1 MRGSF
6 LYGATPSL
14 AVLMSLIAAGAW
26 GQEDVGD
33 PEAGFVVASE
43 ICASCHAITR
53 EQAMLPVL
61 EGPRFDDVA
70 DTPGMTPMAL
80 FVWMRTSHPTMPNII
95 LAPDEVRNVVA
106 YILSLKHRQ

>member
-6 LYGATPSL
+6 VRGSTLGL
-14 AVLMSLIAAGAW
+14 AFLTTLVAAGAR
-26 GQEDVGD
+26 GEDVGD

-61 EGPRFDDVA
+61 QGPRFDDVA
-70 DTPGMTPMAL
+70 DTPGMTAMAL

-95 LAPDEVRNVVA
+95 LAPEDVRNVVA
-106 YILSLKHRQ
+106 YILSLKNRQ